1 MHSQNHH
8 QLITSLI
15 GRVQHITEV
24 QAQGLHHVHI
34 LLLHQVQATTEVAR
48 QHAVVAVEVITAAE
62 VVAEVAVHTLP
73 AVRVVRV
80 RVEAQAEV
88 QAEAADVQEAA
99 VALHQ
104 AAVNF

>member
-48 QHAVVAVEVITAAE
+48 QHAVVAAE